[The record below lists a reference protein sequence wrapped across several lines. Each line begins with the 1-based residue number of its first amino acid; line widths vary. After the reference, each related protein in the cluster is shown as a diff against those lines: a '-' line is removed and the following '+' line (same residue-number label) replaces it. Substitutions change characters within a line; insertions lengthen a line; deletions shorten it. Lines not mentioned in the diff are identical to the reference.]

1 MQPSAISGTGTTSFL
16 GGVQV
21 IFIGDMFQLAPVAK
35 EEEWRL
41 LSRYYQSPYF
51 FHSQAVIQDPPFYIE
66 FEKIYRQTNSS
77 FIRVLNEIRDNTLTD
92 ESFRLLEKRYNPLFT
107 PPEEEDYII
116 LTTHNNKADR
126 INAEELDKLE
136 GETYTFEAG
145 IGGDYPERNYPTEPV
160 LELKVG
166 ARVMFLRND
175 TETPRRFYN
184 GKIGVVDAID
194 DDRIVVRCKEDEYIE
209 VERATWENIGYTV
222 DTETKQVEENVLG
235 KFSQYPFNRDTRD
248 YERRLSAAHLP
259 SRHDLDLFDF
269 NFSYGITPGRMKELR
284 ELLWMEQAYN
294 VILMGPSGTGKT
306 YIASGLIYEAVKQ
319 GYKAY
324 MLTMGE
330 IITTIKMKEIS
341 PTAMSAY
348 NRIVRADLIAIDDI
362 MLFPVNKEDANGF
375 FNLINTLHEKT
386 SIIITTNKAPTEWAQ
401 TLDDEVLATALLD
414 RLLYR
419 CEVIKLTG
427 TSYRMENRKSIFKEE
442 L

>member
-1 MQPSAISGTGTTSFL
+1 MKQKELLKSYASRLRLYYLSTHLEEMVHKAQENKPSYLEFI
-16 GGVQV
+16 VQILESEV
-21 IFIGDMFQLAPVAK
+21 I
-35 EEEWRL
+35 
-41 LSRYYQSPYF
+41 
-51 FHSQAVIQDPPFYIE
+51 
-66 FEKIYRQTNSS
+66 
-77 FIRVLNEIRDNTLTD
+77 
-92 ESFRLLEKRYNPLFT
+92 
-107 PPEEEDYII
+107 
-116 LTTHNNKADR
+116 
-126 INAEELDKLE
+126 
-136 GETYTFEAG
+136 
-145 IGGDYPERNYPTEPV
+145 
-160 LELKVG
+160 
-166 ARVMFLRND
+166 
-175 TETPRRFYN
+175 
-184 GKIGVVDAID
+184 
-194 DDRIVVRCKEDEYIE
+194 
-209 VERATWENIGYTV
+209 
-222 DTETKQVEENVLG
+222 
-235 KFSQYPFNRDTRD
+235 NRDTRD

-419 CEVIKLTG
+419 LSLIH
-427 TSYRMENRKSIFKEE
+427 I
-442 L
+442 